1 MWKTKV
7 VERESYEEIPSPTI
21 APMSIC
27 TIIRIIRLK
36 PYSVLLIRPSN
47 ENAALNMMSK
57 FWWRMISI
65 YFFTLEIKF

>member
-47 ENAALNMMSK
+47 ENAA
-57 FWWRMISI
+57 
-65 YFFTLEIKF
+65 